1 MKVNRAGVC
10 AGVIQWLKV
19 QLHDDIE
26 YQNNPKEMYRSDSL
40 SGWNTPIFKFIEPI
54 VVKSG
59 DILDIKASLQE
70 DSVWFWKN

>member
-1 MKVNRAGVC
+1 
-10 AGVIQWLKV
+10 
-19 QLHDDIE
+19 
-26 YQNNPKEMYRSDSL
+26 KEMYRSDSV

-59 DILDIKASLQE
+59 DVLDIKASLQE